1 MIDKPSILRQKV
13 KYSAGLAQF
22 KLPEIRPAIL
32 RIRITIFHYRVSPNL
47 HKVTAP

>member
-13 KYSAGLAQF
+13 KYSAGLAQI
-22 KLPEIRPAIL
+22 KLPAIRPAKLGIK
-32 RIRITIFHYRVSPNL
+32 TTVSDYKVRPNL

>member
-13 KYSAGLAQF
+13 QYSAGLAQF
-22 KLPEIRPAIL
+22 KLSEIRPAIL
-32 RIRITIFHYRVSPNL
+32 RIKTTVSDYKVRPNL

>member
-13 KYSAGLAQF
+13 QYSAGLAQF
-22 KLPEIRPAIL
+22 KLSEIRPAIL
-32 RIRITIFHYRVSPNL
+32 RIRIFHYKVSPNL